1 MFLGLKF
8 GRPTLLQI
16 VNFYNFVQENA
27 DFMKMWYFSTFE
39 YSIKKFL
46 LIKSTQNM
54 HLCKR
59 GVGLRF
65 FKRMISPMPN
75 KIPKLTRFCYK

>member
-8 GRPTLLQI
+8 GTLLQI

-27 DFMKMWYFSTFE
+27 DFMKMWYFSTLE
-39 YSIKKFL
+39 YSIKKIL

-59 GVGLRF
+59 GVSF
-65 FKRMISPMPN
+65 DKTI
-75 KIPKLTRFCYK
+75 